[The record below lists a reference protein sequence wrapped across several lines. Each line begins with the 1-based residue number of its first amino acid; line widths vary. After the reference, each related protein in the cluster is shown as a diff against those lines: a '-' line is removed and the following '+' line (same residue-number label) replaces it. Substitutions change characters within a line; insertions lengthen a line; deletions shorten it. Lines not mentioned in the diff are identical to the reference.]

1 MRNTLHDVSVLKI
14 GLHTAITIS
23 GSYLGLILITW
34 FEIFIFIVT
43 WPYADDDLRADSFNF
58 IEENNDITKVNSI
71 HVIRLIA
78 RQLSDEFLSV
88 FVLDINGLVRKS
100 ASRIDIGDK
109 FWQDF
114 QICHQHLI
122 FEFKIFSRF
131 VEGQNCH
138 TGQ

>member
-23 GSYLGLILITW
+23 GSYLCRYLPRVK
-34 FEIFIFIVT
+34 IFLSVT
-43 WPYADDDLRADSFNF
+43 WPYADDDLRTDSFNF

-88 FVLDINGLVRKS
+88 FVLDINGLVRKQITIKPQ
-100 ASRIDIGDK
+100 RVGDK
-109 FWQDF
+109 NI

-122 FEFKIFSRF
+122 FLIRF
-131 VEGQNCH
+131 F
-138 TGQ
+138 

>member
-23 GSYLGLILITW
+23 GSFLRLIFRICNFL
-34 FEIFIFIVT
+34 IVT
-43 WPYADDDLRADSFNF
+43 WPYADDDLRADAFNF
-58 IEENNDITKVNSI
+58 IEENYDITKVNSI

-100 ASRIDIGDK
+100 TS
-109 FWQDF
+109 
-114 QICHQHLI
+114 
-122 FEFKIFSRF
+122 
-131 VEGQNCH
+131 V
-138 TGQ
+138 T